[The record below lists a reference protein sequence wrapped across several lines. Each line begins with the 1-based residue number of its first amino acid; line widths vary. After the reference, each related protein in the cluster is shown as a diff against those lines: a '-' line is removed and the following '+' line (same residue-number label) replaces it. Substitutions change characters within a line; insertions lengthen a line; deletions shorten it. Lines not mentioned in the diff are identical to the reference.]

1 MYDTSRS
8 APLLEFI
15 RFESGR
21 SVRYNGVWKT
31 KVCNFFF
38 QQISRCFCANGCC
51 GGNTRVFRI
60 SVNHDQPLLPHE
72 INCVVNVYSA
82 PRLFRHYSQVVNS
95 LRGIV
100 LVLSVSGAI
109 PTCVGYVIIDSRS
122 IHNRAS

>member
-15 RFESGR
+15 RLESGR
-21 SVRYNGVWKT
+21 IVRYNGVWKT
-31 KVCNFFF
+31 KVCKFFF
-38 QQISRCFCANGCC
+38 QQISCCFCANGCC
-51 GGNTRVFRI
+51 GANTRVFRI
-60 SVNHDQPLLPHE
+60 SVNHDQPVLSHE

-82 PRLFRHYSQVVNS
+82 PPLFRHYPRVVNS

-100 LVLSVSGAI
+100 LVLSASGAI
-109 PTCVGYVIIDSRS
+109 ATCVGYAIIDSRP